1 MDCSVISIGTLAAN
15 PLWGERDP
23 VRTGHATTVLVRAEN
38 EPGGEPINLLI
49 DPGLPTEALL
59 ARLRERA
66 NIGPEDITHVF
77 LTTFQPD
84 ARRAL
89 PAFERA
95 RWLLSEAEREAVGVP
110 LAEGLKRLMTNF
122 EDRDEQTEDV
132 LRTDIAILQRCE
144 PAPDRIAEGVD
155 LFPLP
160 GVTPGCC
167 GLLLNG
173 RETTLV
179 CGDAVATARH
189 LTEGK
194 VLPGAHDVEQARES
208 FSEAVE
214 IADLLVPGRDN
225 ITINPLRRAF

>member
-1 MDCSVISIGTLAAN
+1 MHHAVISIGALAAN

-23 VRTGHATTVLVRAEN
+23 ARTGHATTVLVRTEA
-38 EPGGEPINLLI
+38 EPGGPTINLLI
-49 DPGLPTEALL
+49 DPALPPEALA

-66 NIGPEDITHVF
+66 NMGPEDITHVF
-77 LTTFQPD
+77 LTSFQPD
-84 ARRAL
+84 VRRAL

-110 LAEGLKRLMTNF
+110 LAEGLKRLMSNF
-122 EDRDEQTEDV
+122 EDRDEQTEEI

-160 GVTPGCC
+160 GITPGCC
-167 GLLLNG
+167 GLLLSG
-173 RETTLV
+173 RETTLA
-179 CGDAVATARH
+179 CGDAVATAQH
-189 LTEGK
+189 LVEGK

-208 FSEAVE
+208 FTEAVE
-214 IADLLVPGRDN
+214 IADLLIPGRDN